1 MTTSNSNSIDVG
13 ATIAPKSD
21 QLNADDLIV
30 GPRTI
35 TLNAVKARA
44 STGQGDQ
51 PIALCFDG
59 DNGKPYLPC
68 KSMRRVLVHC
78 WGRDGAAYVGRSL
91 TLYRDETVAFGGAT
105 VGGIRISH
113 MSDLDRAVT
122 MSLTA
127 SKASRKPFTVK
138 PLVVATSP
146 VKQKKEATAEEKRAK
161 AQTTLDTILD
171 DIAATEDVNACAAKH
186 ADMVARI
193 AAVIPDAPAIVAAA
207 VVGGWKKD

>member
-1 MTTSNSNSIDVG
+1 MTSVDLG

-30 GPRTI
+30 GARTI
-35 TLNAVKARA
+35 TITSVKARA

-51 PIALCFDG
+51 PIAVHFDG
-59 DNGKPYLPC
+59 DGGKPYLPC

-91 TLYRDETVAFGGAT
+91 TLFRDESVVFGGAA

-113 MSDLDRAVT
+113 MSDLPRAVT

-127 SKASRKPFTVK
+127 SKQSRKPYVVQ
-138 PLVVATSP
+138 PLMT
-146 VKQKKEATAEEKRAK
+146 TAAPAK
-161 AQTTLDTILD
+161 AKAGKTPEERTANARTALGTILL
-171 DIAATEDVNACAAKH
+171 DIAGADDVDACVAKH
-186 ADMVARI
+186 ADTIARI
-193 AAVIPDAPAIVAAA
+193 VALIPDAADQVATAA
-207 VVGGWKKD
+207 NDAKKD

>member
-1 MTTSNSNSIDVG
+1 MTGIDIS
-13 ATIAPKSD
+13 ATVAPKSD

-35 TLNAVKARA
+35 LVTAVKARA

-51 PIALCFDG
+51 PVAVHFEG

-68 KSMRRVLVHC
+68 KSMRRVLLYV
-78 WGRDGAAYVGRSL
+78 WGSNGNAYVGRSM
-91 TLYRDETVAFGGAT
+91 TLFRDESVVFGGAA

-113 MSDLDRAVT
+113 MSEMARSMTL
-122 MSLTA
+122 SLTA
-127 SKASRKPFTVK
+127 SKASRKPYVVQ
-138 PLVVATSP
+138 PLVVAAAP
-146 VKQKKEATAEEKRAK
+146 AKAAKKEATAEEKLAK
-161 AQTTLDTILD
+161 AKATLDTILA
-171 DIAATEDVNACAAKH
+171 DIASAEDVNAAAAKH

-193 AAVIPDAPAIVAAA
+193 AAVIPDAAAQVAAV

>member
-1 MTTSNSNSIDVG
+1 MTGIDLG

-35 TLNAVKARA
+35 LVTAVKARA

-51 PIALCFDG
+51 PVAVHFEG

-68 KSMRRVLVHC
+68 KSMRRVLVHV
-78 WGRDGAAYVGRSL
+78 WGRDGGAYVGRSM
-91 TLYRDETVAFGGAT
+91 TLFRDESVVFGGAA

-113 MSDLDRAVT
+113 MSEMTRSVT
-122 MSLTA
+122 LSLTA
-127 SKASRKPFTVK
+127 SKAARKPYVVQ
-138 PLVVATSP
+138 PLVVAAP
-146 VKQKKEATAEEKRAK
+146 AKAAKKEATAEEKMTK
-161 AQTTLDTILD
+161 ALKTLDTIVA
-171 DIAATEDVNACAAKH
+171 DIVSAEDVDAALARH

-193 AAVIPDAPAIVAAA
+193 AVVIPNAAA
-207 VVGGWKKD
+207 IIDAAIAARRKQD

>member
-1 MTTSNSNSIDVG
+1 MTGIDLG

-35 TLNAVKARA
+35 LVTAVKARA

-51 PIALCFDG
+51 PVAVHFEGDG
-59 DNGKPYLPC
+59 GKPYLPC
-68 KSMRRVLVHC
+68 KSMRRVLVHV
-78 WGRDGAAYVGRSL
+78 WGRDGGAYVGRSM
-91 TLYRDETVAFGGAT
+91 TLFRDESVVFGGAA

-113 MSDLDRAVT
+113 MSEMTRPVT
-122 MSLTA
+122 LSLTA
-127 SKASRKPFTVK
+127 SKASRKPYVVQ
-138 PLVVATSP
+138 PLVVATAP
-146 VKQKKEATAEEKRAK
+146 VKKAASAEEKRAK
-161 AQTTLDTILD
+161 ASATLDTILA
-171 DIAATEDVNACAAKH
+171 DIAAADDVNACAAKH